1 MEVVADEAP
10 TTAAQLLFEVY
21 FDSVLGC

>member
-1 MEVVADEAP
+1 MEVVADVAA